1 MVFHFI
7 CKIRLLTWLTKPHV
21 IRPQAHLR
29 SLSPSLMMVLPFH
42 TPFPPVPLAI
52 DAHSASG
59 PLHLLFPLLGGSS
72 SRSSPGR
79 LLILQSLVQVPPPP
93 FSAYPVSCCPLL
105 HPSHSLSLYPVLFSW
120 RHNHYLNLVIGLLGY
135 CLSCPNRMEAS

>member
-7 CKIRLLTWLTKPHV
+7 CKIRFLTWLAKPHM

-29 SLSPSLMMVLPFH
+29 PLPHHSRESCHSTLPFLLFLWPLTLSCLWAFALALSP
-42 TPFPPVPLAI
+42 AW
-52 DAHSASG
+52 
-59 PLHLLFPLLGGSS
+59 LLFIQIYAW
-72 SRSSPGR
+72 R
-79 LLILQSLVQVPPPP
+79 LLIIESSVQGPPPP

-105 HPSHSLSLYPVLFSW
+105 QPSHSLALYPVSFSW